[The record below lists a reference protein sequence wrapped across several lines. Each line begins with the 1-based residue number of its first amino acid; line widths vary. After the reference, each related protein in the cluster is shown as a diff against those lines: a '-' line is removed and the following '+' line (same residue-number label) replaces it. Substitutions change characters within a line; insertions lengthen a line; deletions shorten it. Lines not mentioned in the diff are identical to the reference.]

1 MIKRPALISHLL
13 MRLALCVAS
22 SLWLLGSAHGSII
35 RGDARGE
42 SAESRSIIVYG
53 HVIHSRAEAYPL
65 RPQHTRTR
73 YELVVWRASP
83 AELPGAMTPRC
94 PEDGAFIEVV
104 MPGGVRGRR
113 TTVVPG
119 VQHLRVG
126 EEVMVHLEIT
136 PWGLSP
142 TGYASGTHIIK
153 RDARGVVIPSE
164 WLVKRALV
172 DWLAP

>member
-1 MIKRPALISHLL
+1 MIKRRALIRHLWT
-13 MRLALCVAS
+13 RVTLCLIG
-22 SLWLLGSAHGSII
+22 SLWLLSSAHGSII

-42 SAESRSIIVYG
+42 SAESRSITVYG
-53 HVIHSRAEAYPL
+53 HVIRSRAEPYPL

-83 AELPGAMTPRC
+83 AESPGATSPRC

-104 MPGGVRGRR
+104 MPGGVRNKT

-119 VQHLRVG
+119 VQHLQVG
-126 EEVMVHLEIT
+126 SEVIVRLEIT

-142 TGYASGTHIIK
+142 TGYAAGTHIIE
-153 RDARGVVIPSE
+153 RDAQGVVLTSK
-164 WLVKRALV
+164 WLTERALTT
-172 DWLAP
+172 WFAP